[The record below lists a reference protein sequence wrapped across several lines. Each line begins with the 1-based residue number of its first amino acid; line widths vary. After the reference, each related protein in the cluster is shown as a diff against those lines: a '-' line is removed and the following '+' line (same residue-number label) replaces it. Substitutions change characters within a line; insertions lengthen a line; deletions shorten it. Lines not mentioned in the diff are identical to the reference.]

1 VALMS
6 PGQTEPVTIGGR
18 RLRLIF
24 AGLMLGMFL
33 AALDQTI
40 VATALPTIVGELGGL
55 NHLSWVVTAYLLA
68 QTVSTPLYG
77 KLGDQ
82 FGRKLLFQIAIV
94 IFLVGSALCGLAQS
108 MGELI
113 AFRAIQGLGG
123 GGLMV
128 TALAIVGDVV
138 PPRERGRYQG
148 VFGAVFGVASVA
160 GPLLGGFF
168 VDHTTWRW
176 VFYINLPLGAVA
188 LVVVAAVLHSPSE
201 RVRHQIDYLGVLV
214 VSAAITCIVL
224 VTSLGGTTFGWASA
238 TIVGLIVAACVL
250 VVLSIVVERR
260 AVEPILAPR
269 LFRHRVFV
277 VASSV
282 GFAVGFALFGA
293 LTFLPLFMQTVAG
306 VGPTGSGLRL
316 VPLMG
321 GLLLMSI
328 SSGRIISRTGVYK
341 PFPIVGTAL
350 MFIGMLLL
358 STLDADTST
367 LRTSLYLAVL
377 GLGLGAVMQ
386 VLIIATQNA
395 VHYRDLGAATSGATF
410 FRSIGGTVGVAVFG
424 AIFSNRL
431 AANLA
436 SDLPPAAA
444 ATLTSG
450 DGGRLSAAQLQ
461 ALPAAVRTGYLTAF
475 TEAFSTVFIAAAG
488 VCLVAFVLA
497 WLIPQ
502 LPLRA
507 SAGVPDAGES
517 STMVTERSTI
527 DELTRAL
534 SVLARRENIVST
546 YEDLA
551 LRAALQL
558 SPGDCWLLLRLRD
571 HAPVS
576 LEELAVRVGLSEDVF
591 TPHVDDLV
599 GRGDVARHDSRL
611 RLTDPGRA
619 TVERLVDARSAQ
631 LCDLLGDVPAEDRAE
646 LLVLLHT
653 LAASL
658 LAAPAGK
665 ALLQGPA
672 FV

>member
-1 VALMS
+1 MS
-6 PGQTEPVTIGGR
+6 IPTTRPVEPVTIAGR
-18 RLRLIF
+18 RLSLIF
-24 AGLMLGMFL
+24 AALILGMFL

-82 FGRKLLFQIAIV
+82 FGRKLMFQIAIV
-94 IFLVGSALCGLAQS
+94 TFLVGSALCGLAQL

-113 AFRAIQGLGG
+113 AFRAIQGIGG

-176 VFYINLPLGAVA
+176 VFYINLPLGVLA
-188 LVVVAAVLHSPSE
+188 LAVVAAVLHAPSE

-214 VSAAITCIVL
+214 LSAAISCIVL
-224 VTSLGGTTFGWASA
+224 VTSLGGTTFGWASG
-238 TIVGLIVAACVL
+238 TIIALIVAACVFL
-250 VVLSIVVERR
+250 VASIVVERR
-260 AVEPILAPR
+260 AAEPILAPR
-269 LFRHRVFV
+269 LFRNRVFV
-277 VASSV
+277 VASLV
-282 GFAVGFALFGA
+282 GFTVGFALFGA
-293 LTFLPLFMQTVAG
+293 LTFLPLFLQTVAG

-328 SSGRIISRTGVYK
+328 SSGRIISHTGVYK
-341 PFPIVGTAL
+341 PFPIIGTAL
-350 MFIGMLLL
+350 MFTGMLLL
-358 STLDADTST
+358 STLDARTST
-367 LRTSLYLAVL
+367 LRTSAYMVVL

-436 SDLPPAAA
+436 ADLPQAAA
-444 ATLTSG
+444 APFARELN
-450 DGGRLSAAQLQ
+450 GRLNAAELR
-461 ALPAAVRTGYLTAF
+461 ALPASVRTGYLTAF
-475 TEAFSTVFIAAAG
+475 TEAFGTVFFAAAG
-488 VCLVAFVLA
+488 VSLIAFFLA

-502 LPLRA
+502 LPLHA
-507 SAGVPDAGES
+507 SARVPDAGES
-517 STMVTERSTI
+517 STMITERSTV

-551 LRAALQL
+551 RRSGLQL
-558 SPGDCWLLLRLRD
+558 SPGDCWLLLRLGE

-576 LEELAVRVGLSEDVF
+576 IEELADRVRLPQNILEF
-591 TPHVDDLV
+591 HVAELIA
-599 GRGDVARHDSRL
+599 RGDVARGEGRL
-611 RLTDPGRA
+611 LLTEPGRA
-619 TVERLVDARSAQ
+619 AIERLVDGRSAQ
-631 LCDLLGDVPAEDRAE
+631 LSELLGDVPDEDRDE
-646 LLVLLHT
+646 LLVLLHQ

-665 ALLQGPA
+665 TLLQGRA
-672 FV
+672 LV